1 VSNEDRPYGLVA
13 EFATP
18 EQLISAARE
27 AREAG
32 YRRLDAFSPFP
43 VEGLDALADRR
54 HSALLP
60 LLALAG
66 ALAGGGLIYFVQVY
80 MNAIDYPLNVGGR
93 PLHSWPTYLPVTAI
107 VGILTAA
114 VAVTLG
120 MLALSRLPRF
130 HHPLFNVPA
139 FARATQGGFFLCI
152 AADDTAFSIDETR
165 RFLEGL
171 RPRSVSEVPW

>member
-1 VSNEDRPYGLVA
+1 MSNEDRPYGLVA

-18 EQLISAARE
+18 EQLVAAAGE

-32 YRRLDAFSPFP
+32 YRKLEAFSPFP
-43 VEGLDALADRR
+43 VEGLDAVADR
-54 HSALLP
+54 HGLALP

-66 ALAGGGLIYFVQVY
+66 ALVGGGLIYFVQIY

-120 MLALSRLPRF
+120 MLALNCLPQF
-130 HHPLFNVPA
+130 YHPMFNVPA
-139 FARATQGGFFLCI
+139 FARATQDAFFLCI
-152 AADDTAFSIDETR
+152 TADDPVFSVVETR

-171 RPRSVSEVPW
+171 RPRSLSEVPW

>member
-1 VSNEDRPYGLVA
+1 MSNENRPYGLVA

-18 EQLISAARE
+18 EQLVSAARE

-32 YRRLDAFSPFP
+32 YRKLDAFSPFP
-43 VEGLDALADRR
+43 VEGLADRR
-54 HSALLP
+54 SVLLP

-66 ALAGGGLIYFVQVY
+66 ALAGGGLIYVAQVY

-93 PLHSWPTYLPVTAI
+93 PLHSWPTYLPVAAL
-107 VGILTAA
+107 VAILTAA

-120 MLALSRLPRF
+120 MLALNRLPQF
-130 HHPLFNVPA
+130 YHPMFNVPA
-139 FARATQGGFFLCI
+139 FARATQDAFFLCI
-152 AADDTAFSIDETR
+152 VADDAAFSVAETR